1 VPRARPRVRGR
12 PRTGAPEWPQ
22 SRRLR
27 RSSRPPWR
35 HRLRNRSRPGR
46 SSRSRRHSGPP
57 RQSRRPPRPR
67 SPKTRSRGAPGRLR
81 ARPAR
86 RGQHGRGQHRPGQY
100 RPGPLSR
107 APARRRPGRGRLR
120 LGPVAPADGRVRQR
134 RLASGRVRGQ
144 AHGRV
149 TTRSAPRRPAWARRH
164 GRRLVRP
171 RRPGP
176 ARRTRPGPAVRDQP
190 ARGLAPAA
198 CRPGQSA
205 AVRLRADPVAR
216 AAAATED
223 QAPEPA
229 RAPVAGAGAL
239 AAVPVAVAVV
249 PAAVPAGPVAVPAAA
264 PGRGWP
270 QRVPAAAGGAELAR
284 LARLAGPAAGPRVAG
299 SRGSSAA
306 RNSTTCKRRRS
317 AVCRSRAA
325 TGR

>member
-1 VPRARPRVRGR
+1 VPRARVRGR
-12 PRTGAPEWPQ
+12 PRTVAPGWPR

-27 RSSRPPWR
+27 RPSRPPWR

-46 SSRSRRHSGPP
+46 LSRSRRHSGLP
-57 RQSRRPPRPR
+57 RQSRRLPRPR
-67 SPKTRSRGAPGRLR
+67 SLKTHSRGAPLRLKV
-81 ARPAR
+81 RPAR
-86 RGQHGRGQHRPGQY
+86 RGQHGRGLHRPGQH

-107 APARRRPGRGRLR
+107 APATRRPGRGRLR
-120 LGPVAPADGRVRQR
+120 LGLVAPAHGRVRQR

-149 TTRSAPRRPAWARRH
+149 TTRSVPRRPAWARRH

-171 RRPGP
+171 RRLGP
-176 ARRTRPGPAVRDQP
+176 ARRTRQGRAVRDQP

-205 AVRLRADPVAR
+205 VVQLRADLVAR

-229 RAPVAGAGAL
+229 PAPAAGAAAL
-239 AAVPVAVAVV
+239 AVAPVAVAVV
-249 PAAVPAGPVAVPAAA
+249 PVAVPAGRVAVPAAV